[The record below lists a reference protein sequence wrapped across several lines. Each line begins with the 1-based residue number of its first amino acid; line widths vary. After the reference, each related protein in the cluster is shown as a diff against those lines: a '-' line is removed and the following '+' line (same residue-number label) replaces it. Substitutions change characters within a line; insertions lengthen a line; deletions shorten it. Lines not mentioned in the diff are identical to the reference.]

1 MYIYVCVWWGW
12 CWAPEC
18 SGKALVRER
27 HGPNPFEHN
36 VEPGVGC
43 PCVNVDLEPALANLK
58 MSPTLASDATRTS
71 ESWACCS
78 TLGGW
83 LCESLKP
90 LMKGRVRPQLATVQ
104 TLLGPLAR
112 FFPSQSPQ
120 TMCACTKGR
129 LGRICL
135 FGSPGRKAD
144 GGMKKQQGPPQKRA
158 TGIRES
164 PGNGPSGKAPVSFQA
179 YFFEPN
185 EGAQKS
191 SGKARVTFFRKRR
204 KPRNNR
210 TFAKQILFSST
221 ILRRAEEAGV
231 AGPQDN
237 TRRCSKHGKVW

>member
-1 MYIYVCVWWGW
+1 MQCKRITSLGPISLGHPAGSRPNPPQMHAYVCVYVHIYTHRERGTHIHIRTHTYTFNFIMYMHMYIYVCVWWGW

-58 MSPTLASDATRTS
+58 MSPTFASDATRTS

-129 LGRICL
+129 LGTICL
-135 FGSPGRKAD
+135 F
-144 GGMKKQQGPPQKRA
+144 
-158 TGIRES
+158 
-164 PGNGPSGKAPVSFQA
+164 
-179 YFFEPN
+179 
-185 EGAQKS
+185 
-191 SGKARVTFFRKRR
+191 
-204 KPRNNR
+204 
-210 TFAKQILFSST
+210 
-221 ILRRAEEAGV
+221 
-231 AGPQDN
+231 
-237 TRRCSKHGKVW
+237 

>member
-1 MYIYVCVWWGW
+1 MSEEHHLPAYQI
-12 CWAPEC
+12 WAPEC

-36 VEPGVGC
+36 VGPGVGC

-58 MSPTLASDATRTS
+58 MSPTFASDATRTS

-144 GGMKKQQGPPQKRA
+144 GGMKKQQGPPQKKEQRA
-158 TGIRES
+158 
-164 PGNGPSGKAPVSFQA
+164 SGKAPETVH
-179 YFFEPN
+179 P
-185 EGAQKS
+185 G
-191 SGKARVTFFRKRR
+191 
-204 KPRNNR
+204 KPRFHFKRIFSNR
-210 TFAKQILFSST
+210 MKGHKNHPGRPGLLFPKKKKAPEQQKIRKTDS
-221 ILRRAEEAGV
+221 L
-231 AGPQDN
+231 
-237 TRRCSKHGKVW
+237 